1 MQETLEK
8 KKPSF
13 MGNVLTIIFSQVLVK
28 LLGLVYRVV
37 ITNVNGFGDIGNSLY
52 NFGFQIYTLLLAL
65 SSVGI
70 PNAISKL
77 VSEKCALN
85 DFRGAMRIF
94 KISLAMFSIIG
105 GFFSCLL
112 FFGADFYCVHIL
124 SAPGAAGTIRVL
136 APSIF
141 FVSVSSVIRGFFM
154 GQHNAKATGT
164 SQVLE
169 QFLKSTLTI
178 VFVLMVAGSSPE
190 YMAAAATLAT
200 TVSTV
205 LSLIYLFGFTA
216 AHRRELSAKYAAAPA
231 LKDGRRALS
240 VAKTVLWVSVPISLG
255 SVVTSLNRV
264 LDTITVNRGLKT
276 AFGAL
281 ITDPAALEAKALTL
295 SGILSKTDVLIN
307 LPLAIN
313 IAFATVL
320 VPTVARAYA
329 LKDYDTAAK
338 RVSFSLL
345 TSIVIALPC
354 AAGYAVL
361 SGGIL
366 KLLYPAYADGALI
379 FALMTPTVFF
389 SAMSQ
394 TIYGGLQGMGKIFVP
409 AISVLCGGAAK
420 LLINLTLIPMPSVN
434 IYGAPLGSIA
444 CQGIAFAVSFY
455 VLRKNLPFKIDY
467 GRYFL
472 RPAIA
477 AGVMA
482 AAAAAVHRFG
492 SPALGNSVATLAAI
506 AVGAV
511 LYFAVVAVLGVF
523 TPEEIKMLPYGS
535 KIVGIIDKR
544 KKNRT

>member
-1 MQETLEK
+1 MAEK

-28 LLGLVYRVV
+28 LLGLAYRVV

-77 VSEKCALN
+77 VSERCALD

-94 KISLAMFSIIG
+94 KISLALFSIIG
-105 GFFSCLL
+105 GVFSALL
-112 FFGADFYCVHIL
+112 FFGADYYCVHIL

-136 APSIF
+136 APSIL

-178 VFVLMVAGSSPE
+178 VFVLMVAGSEPE

-205 LSLIYLFGFTA
+205 LSLMYLFGFTA
-216 AHRRELSAKYAAAPA
+216 AHRKELAEKYASAPA
-231 LKDGRRALS
+231 PKENKRALS
-240 VAKTVLWVSVPISLG
+240 VAKTVLWVSIPISLG

-264 LDTITVNRGLKT
+264 LDTITVNRGLKA
-276 AFGAL
+276 AFAAT
-281 ITDPAALEAKALTL
+281 ISDPALLEKKALTL

-329 LKDYDTAAK
+329 LKDYDAAAK
-338 RVSFSLL
+338 RVGFSLL

-366 KLLYPAYADGALI
+366 KLLYPAYADGALL

-409 AISVLCGGAAK
+409 AFSVLCGGVAK
-420 LLINLTLIPMPSVN
+420 LAINLTLIPNPAIN

-444 CQGIAFAVSFY
+444 CQGIAFFVSFY
-455 VLRKNLPFKIDY
+455 VLRKNLPFKIEY
-467 GRYFL
+467 GRYYI

-477 AGVMA
+477 AALMA
-482 AAAAAVHRFG
+482 AVVWAVYHFAA
-492 SPALGNSVATLAAI
+492 PALGNAIATLGSIVLGAAVYLAAI
-506 AVGAV
+506 F
-511 LYFAVVAVLGVF
+511 LLKVF
-523 TPEEIKMLPYGS
+523 TAEELKMLPMGN
-535 KIVGIIDKR
+535 KLAKLAGK
-544 KKNRT
+544 